1 MAAWRGFRIWCCE
14 CQRINNTSYAQLFLS
29 VLTPNQ
35 VITLTKM
42 HFTSFIA
49 MCVCYWGYDR
59 SLRSERFD
67 PRRWWRKNVTIF
79 VWKLFFVV
87 PTPTNW
93 SSDYLF
99 FVCRISIY
107 YLITDFNVEFWI
119 ISLVN
124 GREWWVFLLCFF
136 ASFSL
141 SSKDWQWL
149 VFCFLTVCFNMH
161 IQQPTTITTTFNKF
175 WILFQISFGI
185 FGAVI
190 FVVFCSHVLF
200 VLHSSSP
207 TNIQKKVK

>member
-93 SSDYLF
+93 ISDYLF

-124 GREWWVFLLCFF
+124 GREWWVFCCVSLLH
-136 ASFSL
+136 SL
-141 SSKDWQWL
+141 SLIERLAVVGFLFSHCLFQYAHSTTNNNNNNIQQVLDSISDIIWYFWGCYIC
-149 VFCFLTVCFNMH
+149 CFL
-161 IQQPTTITTTFNKF
+161 
-175 WILFQISFGI
+175 
-185 FGAVI
+185 
-190 FVVFCSHVLF
+190 
-200 VLHSSSP
+200 
-207 TNIQKKVK
+207 